1 MRKEEEAHASQAA
14 AKQISADAAVVGV
27 SSKLEGFLSLNE
39 KQRRALEVF
48 ASLRRCFH
56 FTPHWLWQGFS

>member
-14 AKQISADAAVVGV
+14 AKQISTDAAVVGV

-39 KQRRALEVF
+39 TQRRTQEVF
-48 ASLRRCFH
+48 APPRRCFH
-56 FTPHWLWQGFS
+56 FTPHWFWQGLS